1 MTRLSLRSKLAR
13 FRRDQHGTA
22 VVETAIIA
30 PVLALL
36 ALGTY
41 DLSQMVARQ
50 HDLQGGATDLE
61 GIILAVANGQATN
74 VQTISDV
81 LANTLELQPDQVEV
95 VKKFRCGTTETL
107 VDLSSDCEVDEE
119 IATYVQVTLTDTYAP
134 TWTKFGVGGD
144 LDYNFVRTIQVS

>member
-81 LANTLELQPDQVEV
+81 LADTLDLQPDQVQV

-107 VDLSSDCEVDEE
+107 VDLSSDCEADEE

>member
-13 FRRDQHGTA
+13 FRRDSHGTA

-81 LANTLELQPDQVEV
+81 LADTLELQPDQVQV
-95 VKKFRCGTTETL
+95 VKKFRCGTTEAL